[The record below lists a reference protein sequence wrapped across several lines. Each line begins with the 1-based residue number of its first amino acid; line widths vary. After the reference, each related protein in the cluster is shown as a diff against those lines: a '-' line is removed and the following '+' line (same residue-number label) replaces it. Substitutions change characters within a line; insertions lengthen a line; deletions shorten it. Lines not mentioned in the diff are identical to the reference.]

1 MKKSIH
7 FSIVA
12 MIWLI
17 LLGTNA
23 WAGPRIAVL
32 AFELKD
38 LTLAPGIP
46 EELERTAAIKPQLE
60 TELKKLG
67 HTIIDTDFEEQQQA
81 NAGTGYL
88 FDHHDVA
95 AKLGKQFGADF
106 ILVGKLHKPSFLF
119 AYIMGHL
126 IRVEDA
132 MLMAD
137 YIFEAKGPNQFQT
150 QKTVK
155 TMARAIDKDLRL
167 IE

>member
-1 MKKSIH
+1 MKKSSH

-17 LLGTNA
+17 SIGSNA
-23 WAGPRIAVL
+23 WAEPRIAIL

-46 EELERTAAIKPQLE
+46 EELERTASIKPQLE

-67 HTIIDTDFEEQQQA
+67 HTLVDTDFEEQQRA

-106 ILVGKLHKPSFLF
+106 ILVGRLHKPSFLF

-132 MLMAD
+132 MLVAD
-137 YIFEAKGPNQFQT
+137 YTFEAKGPNQFQT

-155 TMARAIDKDLRL
+155 TMARAIDKDLRR
-167 IE
+167 